1 MEAGWIRGGSL
12 VIEGN
17 KDWPGVG
24 HNSAYTFDG
33 IDYLVFHA
41 YDVKDEGKPKLKI
54 SKIEWDS
61 NGWPVCKLP

>member
-1 MEAGWIRGGSL
+1 MDQGGGSL
-12 VIEGN
+12 VVEGN

-41 YDVKDEGKPKLKI
+41 YDVKDEGSP
-54 SKIEWDS
+54 
-61 NGWPVCKLP
+61 N